1 MNPIE
6 RKLQKLEAAIGAG
19 VIAPDQRDPKL
30 IPVFQ
35 TLMGDRYCLEAV
47 PLGVSCGDVVAWLM
61 EAVSGTGFKPVKPLA
76 GG

>member
-1 MNPIE
+1 MNPLE
-6 RKLQKLEAAIGAG
+6 RRLRKLEAAAGAG

-47 PLGVSCGDVVAWLM
+47 PLGVSCGEFLTRAL
-61 EAVSGTGFKPVKPLA
+61 AAASGTGFKPVRLPA
-76 GG
+76 G